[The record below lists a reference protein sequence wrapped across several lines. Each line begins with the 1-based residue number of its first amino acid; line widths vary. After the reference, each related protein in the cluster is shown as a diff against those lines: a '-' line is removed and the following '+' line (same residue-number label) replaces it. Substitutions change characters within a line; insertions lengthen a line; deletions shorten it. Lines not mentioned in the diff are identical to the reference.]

1 MAGLSITGQMKVGTL
16 QKRFL
21 EEFGLNLRVYDG
33 RSFADE
39 TSTLAAVRKTSGT
52 SNPLSVARN
61 MKVGSLESKFL
72 QEFGLKVQV
81 SGSDDSYLCDD
92 DLTINAAQIADEKK
106 IARKE
111 RKGARQADDSGSSTD
126 EFEST
131 DDDFDEL
138 LEEEIFDEDED
149 EDEDEDTLD
158 DDFYHD
164 EQDTSPSLSASGEEL
179 AVSFGLDEPDDDGDM
194 SSDIE
199 LSVTN
204 SSSEVVRQVRYSTA
218 VLGHDGSP
226 VSFSSSNTED
236 VVLDPGETESIN
248 AYAGYLK
255 SSSTAGARD
264 DLDLIVNCRLMTRDF
279 IKLGTF
285 ELPSA
290 GNVHSEDIE
299 IDSDNFSPRANMQ
312 IHCAEPDDD
321 GDVNVT
327 VRLLVKNTTNQFLE
341 GVELKA
347 QMLDGDDSE
356 ITEASCDELVPP
368 NGMGM
373 LEANS
378 YGSKKELASGQ
389 VKITLCVYNQL
400 CSLSTQVKSVPND

>member
-1 MAGLSITGQMKVGTL
+1 M
-16 QKRFL
+16 
-21 EEFGLNLRVYDG
+21 
-33 RSFADE
+33 
-39 TSTLAAVRKTSGT
+39 
-52 SNPLSVARN
+52 
-61 MKVGSLESKFL
+61 
-72 QEFGLKVQV
+72 
-81 SGSDDSYLCDD
+81 
-92 DLTINAAQIADEKK
+92 
-106 IARKE
+106 
-111 RKGARQADDSGSSTD
+111 
-126 EFEST
+126 
-131 DDDFDEL
+131 
-138 LEEEIFDEDED
+138 
-149 EDEDEDTLD
+149 
-158 DDFYHD
+158 
-164 EQDTSPSLSASGEEL
+164 
-179 AVSFGLDEPDDDGDM
+179 
-194 SSDIE
+194 
-199 LSVTN
+199 
-204 SSSEVVRQVRYSTA
+204 
-218 VLGHDGSP
+218 
-226 VSFSSSNTED
+226 
-236 VVLDPGETESIN
+236 
-248 AYAGYLK
+248 K

-327 VRLLVKNTTNQFLE
+327 VRLLVTNTTNQFLE

>member
-16 QKRFL
+16 QQRFL
-21 EEFGLNLRVYDG
+21 EEFGLTLRVYDG
-33 RSFADE
+33 RSFADQ
-39 TSTLAAVRKTSGT
+39 TKTLAAVRKTAGT

-61 MKVGSLESKFL
+61 MKVGSLEAKFL

-106 IARKE
+106 LARKE
-111 RKGARQADDSGSSTD
+111 RKEARQAGDDGAPEDEAELADD
-126 EFEST
+126 EF
-131 DDDFDEL
+131 DAL
-138 LEEEIFDEDED
+138 LEEILDEE
-149 EDEDEDTLD
+149 ESD
-158 DDFYHD
+158 DDN
-164 EQDTSPSLSASGEEL
+164 DTEEDKPSPSILESGDEL
-179 AVSFGLDEPDDDGDM
+179 AVSFRLDEPDDDGDM

-226 VSFSSSNTED
+226 VSFSSSNSED

-248 AYAGYLK
+248 VYAGYLK
-255 SSSTAGARD
+255 SNCTAGARD
-264 DLDLIVNCRLMTRDF
+264 DMDLIVNCRLMTRNF

-285 ELPSA
+285 ALPRSGA
-290 GNVHSEDIE
+290 VYSEN
-299 IDSDNFSPRANMQ
+299 IDLKSENFAPQANMQ

-321 GDVNVT
+321 GDVNVS
-327 VRLLVKNTTNQFLE
+327 VRLLVTNTTDQFLE

-347 QMLDGDDSE
+347 EVLDEDDSE

-368 NGMGM
+368 NGLGM

-378 YGSKKELASGQ
+378 YGSKKEIAGGQ

-400 CSLSTQVKSVPND
+400 CSVSSQVKSVPND

>member
-39 TSTLAAVRKTSGT
+39 TKTLAAVRKTSGT

-111 RKGARQADDSGSSTD
+111 RKEARQADDSESSID

-138 LEEEIFDEDED
+138 LEDEIFDEDED
-149 EDEDEDTLD
+149 EDFYD
-158 DDFYHD
+158 DD
-164 EQDTSPSLSASGEEL
+164 QDASPSLSTSGEEL
-179 AVSFGLDEPDDDGDM
+179 AASFRVDEPDDDGDM

-248 AYAGYLK
+248 VYAGYLK

-285 ELPSA
+285 ELPRP

-327 VRLLVKNTTNQFLE
+327 VRLLVTNTTNQFL
-341 GVELKA
+341 
-347 QMLDGDDSE
+347 
-356 ITEASCDELVPP
+356 
-368 NGMGM
+368 
-373 LEANS
+373 
-378 YGSKKELASGQ
+378 
-389 VKITLCVYNQL
+389 
-400 CSLSTQVKSVPND
+400 

>member
-111 RKGARQADDSGSSTD
+111 RKEARQADDSGSSTD

-138 LEEEIFDEDED
+138 LEEEIF
-149 EDEDEDTLD
+149 DEDEDTLD

>member
-16 QKRFL
+16 QQRFL
-21 EEFGLNLRVYDG
+21 EEFGLTLRVYDG
-33 RSFADE
+33 RSFADQ
-39 TSTLAAVRKTSGT
+39 TKTLAAVRKTTGT

-61 MKVGSLESKFL
+61 MKVGSLEAKFL

-106 IARKE
+106 LARKE
-111 RKGARQADDSGSSTD
+111 RKEARQAGEDGAPEDEAELADD
-126 EFEST
+126 EF
-131 DDDFDEL
+131 DAL
-138 LEEEIFDEDED
+138 LEEILDEEESDDDNDTEEDEP
-149 EDEDEDTLD
+149 
-158 DDFYHD
+158 
-164 EQDTSPSLSASGEEL
+164 SPSILESGDEL
-179 AVSFGLDEPDDDGDM
+179 AVSFRLDEPDDDGDM

-226 VSFSSSNTED
+226 VSFSSSNSED

-248 AYAGYLK
+248 VYAGYLK
-255 SSSTAGARD
+255 SNCTAGARD
-264 DLDLIVNCRLMTRDF
+264 DMDLIVNCRLMTRNF

-285 ELPSA
+285 ALPRSGA
-290 GNVHSEDIE
+290 VYSEN
-299 IDSDNFSPRANMQ
+299 IDLESENFAPQANMQ

-321 GDVNVT
+321 GDVNVS
-327 VRLLVKNTTNQFLE
+327 VRLLVTNTTDQFLE

-347 QMLDGDDSE
+347 EVLDEDDSE

-368 NGMGM
+368 NGLGM

-378 YGSKKELASGQ
+378 YGSKKEIAGGQ

-400 CSLSTQVKSVPND
+400 CSVSAQVKSVPND